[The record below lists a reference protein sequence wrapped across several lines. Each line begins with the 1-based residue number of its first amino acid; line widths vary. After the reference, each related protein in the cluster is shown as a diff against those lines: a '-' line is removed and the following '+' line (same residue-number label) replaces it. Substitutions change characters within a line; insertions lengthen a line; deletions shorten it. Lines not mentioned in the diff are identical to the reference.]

1 LRPSR
6 PKAYRPGSPVVQLRV
21 PEDTLARIDGARGA
35 ETRSAWVLRLIGRE
49 LDGQVATQA
58 PAADPL
64 VLPPGELSPNVLCMI
79 QAASSA
85 TPASTTSQAPAMHS
99 LRRSPPR
106 PGVQAPAPR
115 DRSPRHP
122 PQHRLID
129 SLIRLREHPGMTAS
143 EPPGEQPTD
152 NDTPLLTAALNH
164 AWTWYDGTANRGI
177 QVINYYLVGNA
188 ILFAAYTSVINGN
201 HYSIAVALALAALG
215 TTAIAFT
222 IARIIENAA
231 ELALPALD
239 KLQDRLASRLDIDE
253 IRTVRLQR
261 AQATRIVVAVFITF
275 GGAALVDMAALGY
288 AAANL

>member
-1 LRPSR
+1 MRPSR

-21 PEDTLARIDGARGA
+21 PEDTLARLDGARGE

-49 LDGQVATQA
+49 LGLPGGHAGPRSA
-58 PAADPL
+58 GPL
-64 VLPPGELSPNVLCMI
+64 VLPPGELSPNVLCMT

-115 DRSPRHP
+115 DRPRHP

-152 NDTPLLTAALNH
+152 NDTPLLTAAL
-164 AWTWYDGTANRGI
+164 
-177 QVINYYLVGNA
+177 
-188 ILFAAYTSVINGN
+188 
-201 HYSIAVALALAALG
+201 
-215 TTAIAFT
+215 
-222 IARIIENAA
+222 E
-231 ELALPALD
+231 P
-239 KLQDRLASRLDIDE
+239 RLDL
-253 IRTVRLQR
+253 VRRDRKPRHPGDQLLPGGERDPLRRVHQRDQREPLQHR
-261 AQATRIVVAVFITF
+261 RCHSHSPR
-275 GGAALVDMAALGY
+275 
-288 AAANL
+288 